1 MRIEEK
7 VSRCKK
13 VFELQKEVVQN
24 ITLENY
30 FDSIKKIRQLEIQKE
45 MIKAIPTSN
54 KISPW

>member
-1 MRIEEK
+1 VRIEEK

-13 VFELQKEVVQN
+13 VFELQKEVFQN

-45 MIKAIPTSN
+45 MIKAVPTTKNVS
-54 KISPW
+54 IQ